1 MPGTRKLSR
10 TTSHRNAMLNN
21 LVSSLILNGKIET
34 TLARAKEV
42 KPLADSLIDLAIKE
56 KDNFE
61 MKEKTISRAKLDKN
75 GKKVKETKTSK
86 NGNKYE
92 VVVREVVKEEVK
104 VDSASKLAARRKMFK
119 TLNKEKDAEGKT
131 IDLTI
136 KEFELLKLL
145 STNPNQVF
153 TREQILR
160 GVWGYDFYGDA
171 RTVDVTVRRLREK
184 IEKNSAEPQYVQT
197 KRGMGYYVSL

>member
-21 LVSSLILNGKIET
+21 LVTSLILNGRIET
-34 TLARAKEV
+34 TLAKAKEV

-56 KDNFE
+56 KDNYE
-61 MKEKTISRAKLDKN
+61 TKEKTVSRAKLDKN

-119 TLNKEKDAEGKT
+119 TLNKIKDENGKT
-131 IDLTI
+131 IDLTDKLFDEIAPKYEAKGGYTRII
-136 KEFELLKLL
+136 KL
-145 STNPNQVF
+145 VA
-153 TREQILR
+153 RR
-160 GVWGYDFYGDA
+160 GDA
-171 RTVDVTVRRLREK
+171 AEMAI
-184 IEKNSAEPQYVQT
+184 IE
-197 KRGMGYYVSL
+197 LI

>member
-21 LVSSLILNGKIET
+21 LVTSLILNGRVET
-34 TLARAKEV
+34 TLAKAKEV
-42 KPLADSLIDLAIKE
+42 KPLVDSLIDLAIKE

-61 MKEKTISRAKLDKN
+61 TKEKTVSRAKLDKN

-92 VVVREVVKEEVK
+92 VIVREVVKEEVK

-119 TLNKEKDAEGKT
+119 TLNKVSDAKGNT
-131 IDLTI
+131 IDLTEKLFNEIAPKYEAKGGYTRII
-136 KEFELLKLL
+136 KLVARRGDGADMAIIEL
-145 STNPNQVF
+145 
-153 TREQILR
+153 I
-160 GVWGYDFYGDA
+160 
-171 RTVDVTVRRLREK
+171 
-184 IEKNSAEPQYVQT
+184 
-197 KRGMGYYVSL
+197 

>member
-21 LVSSLILNGKIET
+21 LVTSLILNGRVET
-34 TLARAKEV
+34 TLAKAKEV
-42 KPLADSLIDLAIKE
+42 KPLADSLIDLAVKE

-119 TLNKEKDAEGKT
+119 TLNKVKDAKGNT
-131 IDLTI
+131 IDLTEKLFNEIAPKYEATGGYTRII
-136 KEFELLKLL
+136 KL
-145 STNPNQVF
+145 VV
-153 TREQILR
+153 RR
-160 GVWGYDFYGDA
+160 GDA
-171 RTVDVTVRRLREK
+171 AEMAI
-184 IEKNSAEPQYVQT
+184 IE
-197 KRGMGYYVSL
+197 LI

>member
-34 TLARAKEV
+34 TLAKAKEV

-61 MKEKTISRAKLDKN
+61 MVEKTISRAKVDKN
-75 GKKVKETKTSK
+75 GKKVTETKTSK

-92 VVVREVVKEEVK
+92 VIVREVVKEKVK
-104 VDSASKLAARRKMFK
+104 TDKPSKLAARRKMFK
-119 TLNKEKDAEGKT
+119 TLNKIKDFDGNT
-131 IDLTI
+131 VDLTEKLFEEIAPKYEAKGGYTRII
-136 KEFELLKLL
+136 KLVARKGDGAEMAIIEL
-145 STNPNQVF
+145 
-153 TREQILR
+153 I
-160 GVWGYDFYGDA
+160 
-171 RTVDVTVRRLREK
+171 
-184 IEKNSAEPQYVQT
+184 
-197 KRGMGYYVSL
+197 

>member
-56 KDNFE
+56 KDNYE
-61 MKEKTISRAKLDKN
+61 VKEKTVSRAKLDKN

-92 VVVREVVKEEVK
+92 VIVREVVKEEIK
-104 VDSASKLAARRKMFK
+104 VDKPSKLAARRKMFK
-119 TLNKEKDAEGKT
+119 TLNKMNDFNGNT
-131 IDLTI
+131 VDLTEKLFNEI
-136 KEFELLKLL
+136 APKYEAKGGYTRLVKLVARKGDGAEMAIIEL
-145 STNPNQVF
+145 
-153 TREQILR
+153 I
-160 GVWGYDFYGDA
+160 
-171 RTVDVTVRRLREK
+171 
-184 IEKNSAEPQYVQT
+184 
-197 KRGMGYYVSL
+197 

>member
-10 TTSHRNAMLNN
+10 VTSHRDATLNN

-42 KPLADSLIDLAIKE
+42 KPIADSLIDLAIKE

-61 MKEKTISRAKLDKN
+61 EKEKKLSRAKLDKN

-92 VVVREVVKEEVK
+92 VVVREVVTEKIK
-104 VDSASKLAARRKMFK
+104 VDKPSKLAARRKMF
-119 TLNKEKDAEGKT
+119 TRLNKIKDFNGKT
-131 IDLTI
+131 VDLTEKLFNEVAPKYEAKGGYTRII
-136 KEFELLKLL
+136 KLVSRKGDGAEMAIIEL
-145 STNPNQVF
+145 
-153 TREQILR
+153 I
-160 GVWGYDFYGDA
+160 
-171 RTVDVTVRRLREK
+171 
-184 IEKNSAEPQYVQT
+184 
-197 KRGMGYYVSL
+197 